1 MPSFNGLL
9 SYGIEP
15 LWLIV
20 VLHSMCCEEALFALQ
35 QRHFRGICSSSHL
48 HRITKTNST
57 KRPAPCPRSTQE
69 ETLQDATAVAAPD
82 AQHPSLNDCDART
95 CCGGYFKLKI
105 HYARRLLR

>member
-48 HRITKTNST
+48 HRITKQIRRNG
-57 KRPAPCPRSTQE
+57 
-69 ETLQDATAVAAPD
+69 
-82 AQHPSLNDCDART
+82 QHPVLAA
-95 CCGGYFKLKI
+95 LKKR
-105 HYARRLLR
+105 HSKTQQPLRRQTHSTRP